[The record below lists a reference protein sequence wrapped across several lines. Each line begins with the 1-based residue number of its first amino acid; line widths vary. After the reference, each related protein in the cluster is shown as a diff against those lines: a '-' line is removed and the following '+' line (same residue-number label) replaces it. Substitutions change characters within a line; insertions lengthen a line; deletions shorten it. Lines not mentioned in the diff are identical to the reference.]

1 MIIDCKSI
9 AQDIKDKIKNI
20 IAEDDYAPILHIY
33 QVGDNPAS
41 NAYIKGKLRDCEEVG
56 IEAELIKL
64 SEEITED
71 GLNDK
76 IQEDYNYENVDGI
89 IVQLPLPKH
98 IDPKNICIPDELDID
113 GFNSTSPFQP
123 CTPLGVMKIFDSIG
137 YDLDGKNV
145 LVCGQSDIVGRP
157 LVDMLIGRHCNVISV
172 NSTGSYMK
180 NTAYVTKLANDVDLK
195 NNCLNITHQISYVP
209 GIGTFVQEPKSESGK
224 RKIPLT
230 DSAGESFERLICQRE
245 ALNDPGPEMD
255 GYTSFLF
262 LKRGTLSPKDK
273 DSVKSIIESMI
284 GAYHRETGDT
294 LPKTT
299 PHTFRHMFCTRLISA
314 GMNVKSVQYLMGHAN
329 IRMTLDVYAEYNL
342 PVTVDDFLRIANG

>member
-41 NAYIKGKLRDCEEVG
+41 NAYIRGKLRDCEEVG
-56 IEAELIKL
+56 IEVELIKL
-64 SEEITED
+64 PEETTED

-98 IDPKNICIPDELDID
+98 INPKNIYIPDELDVD

-137 YDLDGKNV
+137 YDLDSKNV

-157 LVDMLIGRHCNVISV
+157 LVDMLIKQHCNVISV
-172 NSTGSYMK
+172 NSSGSFMK
-180 NTAYVTKLANDVDLK
+180 CTALAMDMVDV
-195 NNCLNITHQISYVP
+195 IVSAV
-209 GIGTFVQEPKSESGK
+209 GK
-224 RKIPLT
+224 RNFITPLGLDRVEVCIDVGINYDENGKQHGDCADAVYGMEDIKVT
-230 DSAGESFERLICQRE
+230 PRIGGVGLMTRAMLLYNVCVAKYGEEKME
-245 ALNDPGPEMD
+245 
-255 GYTSFLF
+255 
-262 LKRGTLSPKDK
+262 K
-273 DSVKSIIESMI
+273 VIE
-284 GAYHRETGDT
+284 
-294 LPKTT
+294 
-299 PHTFRHMFCTRLISA
+299 
-314 GMNVKSVQYLMGHAN
+314 
-329 IRMTLDVYAEYNL
+329 
-342 PVTVDDFLRIANG
+342 

>member
-41 NAYIKGKLRDCEEVG
+41 NAYIRGKLRDCEEVG

-64 SEEITED
+64 PEEITED

-98 IDPKNICIPDELDID
+98 IDPKNICIPDELDVD

-137 YDLDGKNV
+137 YNLDGKNV

-157 LVDMLIGRHCNVISV
+157 LVDMLIKRHCNVISV
-172 NSTGSYMK
+172 NSTGTPMK
-180 NTAYVTKLANDVDLK
+180 DTALEMRMVDVV
-195 NNCLNITHQISYVP
+195 ISAV
-209 GIGTFVQEPKSESGK
+209 GK
-224 RKIPLT
+224 RNFITTRGLDRVEVCIDVGINYDENGKQHGDCADAVYKMEDIKVTPRIGGVGLMT
-230 DSAGESFERLICQRE
+230 RAMLLYNVCVAKYGEEKMEQ
-245 ALNDPGPEMD
+245 
-255 GYTSFLF
+255 
-262 LKRGTLSPKDK
+262 
-273 DSVKSIIESMI
+273 VIE
-284 GAYHRETGDT
+284 
-294 LPKTT
+294 
-299 PHTFRHMFCTRLISA
+299 
-314 GMNVKSVQYLMGHAN
+314 
-329 IRMTLDVYAEYNL
+329 
-342 PVTVDDFLRIANG
+342 